1 MSTVLR
7 SLMIKV
13 GVDLGDAA
21 KQLSGLAKAMESSG
35 RKLSTAGN
43 TLTKSITAP
52 VLALVGSLSAAA
64 MSSAAAAMQI
74 QKVASV
80 TSLSTDR
87 VQELSF
93 VSKQL
98 GMNLDDITGVQ
109 VRLIKSMAAAKA
121 GSEGQVLAFQRLGVA
136 TLHSDGSLRN
146 ANDVFLDVIAALG
159 RIGNE
164 TERDAASM
172 AIFGRSSLS
181 LNPLIEAG
189 AEKLRAWTDEA
200 HATGAVMGGDAVAA
214 LARFKGAMDGVTQSM
229 QVQTS
234 KIGMALMPVLER
246 IPGLITDFVV
256 PAFDKLSEII
266 TGVID
271 WFDRL
276 TPYEQKTVLWGA
288 AFTLALGPALSF
300 FGGISSGIASLLKL
314 LPLFTSAL
322 TTALA
327 SVGIALDG
335 LTLGIWGA
343 VAALTALLVLK
354 NNADVAALQAGLDEA
369 AAAGAPVPEP
379 VPGASPT
386 TGTTATK
393 KGSYPGQFGP
403 YKPGMNPNLTDL
415 GGGLVVP
422 GLPEAFRTQDPEV
435 AKGIEQTKAAVDAAK
450 NSTDDLMASL
460 KKTEEQAAKTA
471 ALEKFRSTVQGLVQ
485 TIRSATQQF
494 ASFIGAF
501 DIAEKHD
508 ISAGRLAN
516 RMKGQLRAVQD
527 WAAAMNQIK
536 GKVSAALYSELLN
549 LGPGAVDE
557 IVALANSPEAL
568 ASYASAW
575 QQKLDIAGR
584 MGVEAARAQQ
594 QVDQLIEKQINTINV
609 TGADPEKVAELV
621 VRKLRLAGVR

>member
-13 GVDLGDAA
+13 GVDLGDTA
-21 KQLSGLAKAMESSG
+21 KQLNGLARTMESSG
-35 RKLSTAGN
+35 KKLSTAGN

-64 MSSAAAAMQI
+64 MTSSAAAMQI
-74 QKVASV
+74 QKVAAVS
-80 TSLSTDR
+80 SLSTDR
-87 VQELSF
+87 VQELSY
-93 VSKQL
+93 VSRQL

-109 VRLIKSMAAAKA
+109 VRLIRSMAAAKA

-146 ANDVFLDVIAALG
+146 ANDVFLDVVDALG

-164 TERDAASM
+164 TERDAASL
-172 AIFGRSSLS
+172 AIFGKSSLS

-189 AEKLRAWTDEA
+189 AEKLRAWTDAA
-200 HATGAVMGGDAVAA
+200 HATGAVMGAESVAA
-214 LARFKGAMDGVTQSM
+214 LAKFKGAMDGVNQSM
-229 QVQTS
+229 QVQTA
-234 KIGMALMPVLER
+234 KISMALMPVLER
-246 IPGLITDFVV
+246 IPDLITNYVV
-256 PAFDKLSEII
+256 PAFDKLSVII

-276 TPYEQKTVLWGA
+276 TPYQQKTVLWGA

-300 FGGISSGIASLLKL
+300 FGGISSGIASILKL
-314 LPLFTSAL
+314 LPLFTSGI
-322 TTALA
+322 TTAL
-327 SVGIALDG
+327 STVGIAFDG

-343 VAALTALLVLK
+343 VAALTAFLVLK
-354 NNADVAALQAGLDEA
+354 NNADVASLQAGLDEA
-369 AAAGAPVPEP
+369 AAAGAPTPKP
-379 VPGASPT
+379 VPGAEPP
-386 TGTTATK
+386 GTR
-393 KGSYPGQFGP
+393 KGTYPGQFGP

-422 GLPEAFRTQDPEV
+422 GLPEAFRKQDPEV
-435 AKGIEQTKAAVDAAK
+435 AKALEKTKAAVDAAK
-450 NSTDDLMASL
+450 NSSDDLMASL

-471 ALEKFRSTVQGLVQ
+471 ALEKFRSSVQNLVQ

-516 RMKGQLRAVQD
+516 RMKGQLRAVRD
-527 WAAAMNQIK
+527 WAAAMQQIK

-568 ASYASAW
+568 AEYASAW
-575 QQKLDIAGR
+575 QQKLDIAGK

-594 QVDQLIEKQINTINV
+594 QVDQLIEKQINNITV
-609 TGADPEKVAELV
+609 TGADPEKVAEIV